1 MSRVDEL
8 QAKIEA
14 SYRNPQAVAGL
25 TDEPWFR
32 LFARMYQAYEDANP
46 ADVRKDVAA
55 AGRQWIADQASL
67 KAESEKPMR
76 FEVWLD
82 DHGSPIWVSND
93 KGNCGIFSHEYK
105 NKIIAIEIKPI
116 VVTVDMAAKFYRAFN
131 AEMGFVH
138 QHIRMVAGLNAI
150 GIEARAGDE

>member
-14 SYRNPQAVAGL
+14 SYRNRQVLVKAFD
-25 TDEPWFR
+25 DEVQR
-32 LFARMYQAYEDANP
+32 YE
-46 ADVRKDVAA
+46 KE
-55 AGRQWIADQASL
+55 IASL
-67 KAESEKPMR
+67 KAESEKPR
-76 FEVWLD
+76 EFEVAMD
-82 DHGSPIWVSND
+82 KYGSIHGVIKPKSELLTIGDGTSPTFTV
-93 KGNCGIFSHEYK
+93 
-105 NKIIAIEIKPI
+105 IEIKPI

-150 GIEARAGDE
+150 GIEARAGDD